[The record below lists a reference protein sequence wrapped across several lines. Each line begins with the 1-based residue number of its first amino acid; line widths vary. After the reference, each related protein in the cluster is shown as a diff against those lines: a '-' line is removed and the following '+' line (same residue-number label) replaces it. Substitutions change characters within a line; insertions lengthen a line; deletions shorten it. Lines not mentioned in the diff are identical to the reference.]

1 MSGVVTFGEA
11 MLRLSPPGRRRAA
24 GFLHRLLRD
33 GTVAEAL
40 ACGRA
45 PATPKLTVP
54 GDAHLLAG
62 GETRML
68 R

>member
-1 MSGVVTFGEA
+1 MSGIVTFGEA
-11 MLRLSPPGRRRAA
+11 MLRLSPPGRLRAA
-24 GFLHRLLRD
+24 DFLHRLLRD
-33 GTVAEAL
+33 GTVVDAL

-62 GETRML
+62 GETML